1 MLLALCIVISTG
13 CNNKKPSETQTSREN
28 EKTTLEDTQAKPST
42 TEEST
47 KPSTTEESTIP
58 STEWIP
64 TAEDILWY
72 EGEVLDPTDA
82 SNLGYNLRY
91 VIDGAINNS
100 DGTIHRLKTRLPIP
114 KDEGVEFID
123 ATNALSLW
131 KECYSQHDFAEP
143 AIKLPLCD
151 PEKMNELTFHEDGY
165 LTIDDVSFD
174 LQMNNQ
180 YSEMAENIVVNNV
193 TFYILDIDRTD
204 RFVEVI
210 AHFYAYL
217 DGDTTK
223 IPQGKTLVLRYNGK
237 DLYQLAAIYGSIAH
251 FPEEAERTEDKTIK
265 VLPKIEGL
273 FTCFETIHLKN
284 GKLYREEQE
293 YYELQE
299 VDADMRNMEE
309 YNLRIEESLEIY
321 VEADE
326 NSDKITLE
334 PQQIDYV
341 KTDATKWLQIKGL
354 DDGVIG
360 WCRLEEVE
368 SSNIFKGTK

>member
-1 MLLALCIVISTG
+1 M
-13 CNNKKPSETQTSREN
+13 
-28 EKTTLEDTQAKPST
+28 
-42 TEEST
+42 
-47 KPSTTEESTIP
+47 
-58 STEWIP
+58 
-64 TAEDILWY
+64 
-72 EGEVLDPTDA
+72 
-82 SNLGYNLRY
+82 
-91 VIDGAINNS
+91 
-100 DGTIHRLKTRLPIP
+100 
-114 KDEGVEFID
+114 
-123 ATNALSLW
+123 
-131 KECYSQHDFAEP
+131 
-143 AIKLPLCD
+143 
-151 PEKMNELTFHEDGY
+151 
-165 LTIDDVSFD
+165 
-174 LQMNNQ
+174 
-180 YSEMAENIVVNNV
+180 
-193 TFYILDIDRTD
+193 
-204 RFVEVI
+204 I